1 MTRKRP
7 NPTFM
12 GWLGRQVG
20 HVRKAIKSKPGSA
33 GATKS
38 RKSAAP
44 RAGSGQ
50 QPPVVEDVAPGP
62 APAAKVIYREDKIE
76 EAELP
81 EQPGVVFRRTVID
94 EIVVKQEA
102 ADRSPEP

>member
-1 MTRKRP
+1 
-7 NPTFM
+7 M

-20 HVRKAIKSKPGSA
+20 HVRKAMKSKPDGA
-33 GATKS
+33 GAKRS

-44 RAGSGQ
+44 PAGSKE
-50 QPPVVEDVAPGP
+50 PPVVEDVASQPP
-62 APAAKVIYREDKIE
+62 PVAKVIYREDKIE

-81 EQPGVVFRRTVID
+81 DQPGVVFRRTVID
-94 EIVVKQEA
+94 EIVIKRDDA